1 MADYIKP
8 KTITDSSGKYLI
20 NNNDQTNGY
29 VVSDGTNNR
38 VLIGYDKDGFGTGK
52 DFGIKVSKE
61 GYEVS
66 TTGDANLIMNSAYNM
81 FKIVATGTA
90 IVTVPNPY
98 VAWTRYTTTVT
109 HNLGFEP
116 AHSVFVKGPASL
128 GSELFSSPRT
138 AQDGSGSISQ
148 EIAQYCTSTT
158 ILFSVAFNGAGAYNG
173 TTWTFKYYLF
183 QETAQ

>member
-90 IVTVPNPY
+90 TLTLPNPT
-98 VAWTRYTTTVT
+98 VAWTSYTTTVT

-116 AHSVFVKGPASL
+116 VHTVFVKAQPSL

-138 AQDGSGSISQ
+138 VQDGSGAV
-148 EIAQYCTSTT
+148 AQQIGQVCTSTT
-158 ILFSVAFNGAGAYNG
+158 ITFNFASNGAAAYNG
-173 TTWTFKYYLF
+173 SVWTFKYYLF